1 MDHCRDPDPT
11 KHKVFIDPNEEIKEA
26 VQKRDA
32 QLQPKI
38 ESLAAQAR
46 EADLLRKQNK
56 ALRKTLAA
64 KDKQIAQLDEEIKG
78 LRKWIQRAQEALI
91 EGGTMLAAFRDKVIQ
106 GYKTWK
112 EEQQVKRLG
121 RKERDKDRG
130 IER

>member
-1 MDHCRDPDPT
+1 MRHCRTRILT

-38 ESLAAQAR
+38 EALAAQAR

-56 ALRKTLAA
+56 ALRRTLAA

-91 EGGTMLAAFRDKVIQ
+91 EGGTRLAAFRDKVIQ
-106 GYKTWK
+106 GYKIWNAEYQAK
-112 EEQQVKRLG
+112 LQG
-121 RKERDKDRG
+121 HKDRG